1 MTEGHDWAMLAARQM
16 VEAHINSW
24 GMVPSPDFLKDMIAA
39 GLRAAHNGSL
49 GPANARRH
57 QPTDD

>member
-1 MTEGHDWAMLAARQM
+1 MREHRDRDWADIAASRM

-39 GLRAAHNGSL
+39 GLRAASNKSL
-49 GPANARRH
+49 GPA
-57 QPTDD
+57 QTKV